1 MSDARPYGIDVLA
14 FGAHP
19 DDVELFCGGALI
31 TLADFGYTTGIVDLT
46 RGELSSQGDV
56 VERAREAEAATRV
69 LGLAVRENLGL
80 PDGYIDPAPGALHL
94 PIAVDALRRH
104 RPELVL
110 VPWIEERHPDH
121 VAAAHLLTRAV
132 FFAGLRKF
140 GTGRGAEPF
149 RPGQML
155 YYEMR
160 HRMTPSFIVDTS
172 KAWERKARAI
182 ACHESQI
189 TRRDAAA
196 GTLISSPLAIA
207 AIEARDRYRGS
218 EIGVAHGEAMR
229 SPQALGLVDPIVHL
243 RMNPSGNAH
252 AFETPR

>member
-1 MSDARPYGIDVLA
+1 MSNAKPYGIDVLA

-31 TLADFGYTTGIVDLT
+31 TVADLGYRTGIVDLT
-46 RGELSSQGDV
+46 RGELSSQGGVD
-56 VERAREAEAATRV
+56 ERAREAEAAAQV
-69 LGLAVRENLGL
+69 LGLTVRENLGL
-80 PDGYIDPAPGALHL
+80 PDGGIDSAPGAAHL
-94 PIAVDALRRH
+94 QIVVDAVRRH
-104 RPELVL
+104 RPELLL

-140 GTGRGAEPF
+140 RTPSGAAPF
-149 RPGQML
+149 VPWQML

-189 TRRDAAA
+189 ARRDATAD
-196 GTLISSPLAIA
+196 TLISSPLTMA

-218 EIGVAHGEAMR
+218 EIGVRHGEALR
-229 SPQALGLVDPIVHL
+229 SPQALGLVDPMAHF
-243 RMNPSGNAH
+243 RTNPFANAH

>member
-1 MSDARPYGIDVLA
+1 MSPAKSYGIDALA

-19 DDVELFCGGALI
+19 DDVELFCGGVMI
-31 TLADFGYTTGIVDLT
+31 TLADLGYRTGVIDLT

-56 VERAREAEAATRV
+56 DERAREADAAAQV

-80 PDGYIDPAPGALHL
+80 PDGFIDPAPNAGQL
-94 PIAVDALRRH
+94 PVVVDAIRRH
-104 RPELVL
+104 RPELLL

-121 VAAAHLLTRAV
+121 VAAAALLTRAA
-132 FFAGLRKF
+132 FFAGLLKF
-140 GTGRGAEPF
+140 STGSGASATTP
-149 RPGQML
+149 RQTL

-172 KAWERKARAI
+172 KAQERKARAI
-182 ACHESQI
+182 ACHASQV
-189 TRRDAAA
+189 TRRDPAAD
-196 GTLISSPLAIA
+196 TLISSPLALA

-218 EIGVAHGEAMR
+218 EIGATHGEALR
-229 SPQALGLVDPIVHL
+229 SLAALGLVDPIAHY
-243 RMNPSGNAH
+243 RTNPFGSAH

>member
-1 MSDARPYGIDVLA
+1 MSSARPYGIDVLA

-31 TLADFGYTTGIVDLT
+31 ILADLGYSTGIVDLT

-56 VERAREAEAATRV
+56 HERAREAAAATHV
-69 LGLAVRENLGL
+69 LGLSVRENLGL
-80 PDGYIDPAPGALHL
+80 PDGSIDPSPGAPHF
-94 PIAVDALRRH
+94 PVAVDAIRRH

-121 VAAAHLLTRAV
+121 VASAHLLTRAV

-140 GTGRGAEPF
+140 ATGSAAEPF
-149 RPGQML
+149 APRQML

-189 TRRDAAA
+189 TRRDPAAR
-196 GTLISSPLAIA
+196 TLISSPLAIE

-229 SPQALGLVDPIVHL
+229 SPQALGLVDPMAHF
-243 RMNPSGNAH
+243 RMNLLGSAH